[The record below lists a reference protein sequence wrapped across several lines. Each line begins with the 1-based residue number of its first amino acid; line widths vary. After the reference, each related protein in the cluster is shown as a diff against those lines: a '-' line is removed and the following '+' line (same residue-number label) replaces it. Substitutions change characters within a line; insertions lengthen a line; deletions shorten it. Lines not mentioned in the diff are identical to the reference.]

1 MYGGVTLPRSGHFL
15 GMRPIRKIILPN
27 IQVAWMARMLEVH
40 MAMTRNQFLVPKN
53 WFVHLVVHHK
63 PKIVI
68 VTKDQTIMVIHH
80 KPIWPLGAF
89 DCGTNGLCEGG
100 AWGLCRLEDN
110 SRPTNQ

>member
-1 MYGGVTLPRSGHFL
+1 MLCLHYVRWC
-15 GMRPIRKIILPN
+15 N
-27 IQVAWMARMLEVH
+27 IAKKWPLSRHEAHKKNNFSQYTSCLDEHMKARMLEVH
-40 MAMTRNQFLVPKN
+40 MAMTGNQFLVPKN

-100 AWGLCRLEDN
+100 AWGLC
-110 SRPTNQ
+110 